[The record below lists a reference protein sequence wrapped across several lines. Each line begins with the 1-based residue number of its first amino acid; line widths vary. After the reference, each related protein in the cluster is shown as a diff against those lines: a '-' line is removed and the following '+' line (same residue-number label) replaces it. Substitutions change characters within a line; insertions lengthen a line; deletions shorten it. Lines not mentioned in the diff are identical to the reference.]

1 MIKTLLRHLGYSF
14 AAVLLSVTM
23 QVPAQAAAKRERCF
37 LPGLEDAADCITLTV
52 PLDWQKPAGAKIT
65 VFTAVLPAL
74 SRDAA
79 RDAFVMIPGGPGQ
92 SGDSLVPL
100 AKTAFRDIRK
110 QRDLV
115 LIYPR
120 GTARSTPLTCSQLD
134 TSKYLPRQDMLAR
147 VKTCA
152 ATQKIDVQFFT
163 SAEIV
168 RDVEEMRRVMGYPQL
183 SLWGGSFGSRLVQH
197 YARAFPATTR
207 LAIMDAVA
215 PAGVSIVET
224 SSKAADAAL
233 ASIDIQCRM
242 DSACRKTAP
251 ALGADV
257 KSILDSFVTPR
268 SLRVTDPVTGRMT
281 DTLVD
286 RQYLASVVHLTLYNP
301 QSRALL
307 PQLVAAAK
315 KGAFEPLLAMGAL
328 SGSSLFEQIS
338 VGANFSALCAE
349 DWAITTRSKVEK
361 NSFLGTSQADML
373 RDICPVWTSRK
384 LDPSFLRP
392 FKSSVPALLLSG
404 ALDPITPP
412 DGGAQAARYFSTVT
426 HVVVPASA
434 HISSTFGC
442 APRQIAAFVST
453 GKTTAS
459 DWACVKRAK
468 PPAPLGTPNG

>member
-1 MIKTLLRHLGYSF
+1 MPISFLRPLGYSF
-14 AAVLLSVTM
+14 ATIILVLSILIS
-23 QVPAQAAAKRERCF
+23 AQAAPRRERCY
-37 LPGLEDAADCITLTV
+37 LPGLEDAAECITLTV
-52 PLDWQKPAGAKIT
+52 PLDWQKPAGAKIN

-74 SRDAA
+74 SRDSA

-100 AKTAFRDIRK
+100 VKTAFRDIRQ

-120 GTARSTPLTCSQLD
+120 GTARSAPLTCPQLD
-134 TSKYLPRQDMLAR
+134 TAGYLSRADIQAQ
-147 VKTCA
+147 VKSCA
-152 ATQKIDVQFFT
+152 ATHKSSLPFFT

-168 RDVEEMRRVMGYPQL
+168 RDIEEMRRVMGYPKL

-215 PAGVSIVET
+215 PVGVSLID
-224 SSKAADAAL
+224 AAPRAAEAAL
-233 ASIDIQCRM
+233 ANIDAHCRSDM
-242 DSACRKTAP
+242 ACRKTSP
-251 ALGADV
+251 ALRADI
-257 KSILDSFVTPR
+257 KSILDSFVRPR
-268 SLRVTDPVTGRMT
+268 SLRVTDPVTGRVTTMEM
-281 DTLVD
+281 D
-286 RQYLASVVHLTLYNP
+286 RHYLAYVIHLTLYNP

-315 KGAFEPLLAMGAL
+315 QGRFEPLLAMGAL
-328 SGSSLFEQIS
+328 SGKALSEQIS
-338 VGANFSALCAE
+338 VSANFSALCAE
-349 DWAITTRSKVEK
+349 DWTLTIRDKSDKTSI
-361 NSFLGTSQADML
+361 LGMSQTEML

-384 LDPSFLRP
+384 LSPAFLQP
-392 FKSSVPALLLSG
+392 FKSNVPALLLSG
-404 ALDPITPP
+404 VLDPITPP
-412 DGGAQAARYFSTVT
+412 DGGTNAARYFTNAT

-442 APRQIAAFVST
+442 APRQIAAFVSA
-453 GKTTAS
+453 GKTTAA
-459 DWACVKRAK
+459 DWACIRRAK